1 MEINLLFF
9 LTVVP
14 AIILYGIAK
23 SGLGGSMTLISVP
36 LMTLVMPLNQALGI
50 ILPILIFSDF
60 IAIYKYRKE
69 FDLGTLK
76 LMVPFATTGIIV
88 GSLTF
93 SYFSEE
99 LLKFIIG
106 LMGFL
111 FAGHYF
117 LLKKDKEKKSEKNF
131 FKGGVCSVVAGFT
144 SFCVHAGGTP
154 VSLYLLPLRM
164 KKEIYVGTRIFFFT
178 CVNLIK
184 LPLYVNL
191 SMINLESFNNSVIL
205 FPVALL
211 GILIGYKLLK
221 IIEEKL
227 FYNFIYALIFIT
239 STKLLYDYLIWF
251 FYTY

>member
-1 MEINLLFF
+1 MEINILFF
-9 LTVVP
+9 FTVVP
-14 AIILYGIAK
+14 AIILFGIAK
-23 SGLGGSMTLISVP
+23 SGLGGSIALISIP
-36 LMTLVMPLNQALGI
+36 LMTIAMPLTNALGI

-60 IAIYKYRKE
+60 IATYKYRKE
-69 FDLGTLK
+69 YDLETLK
-76 LMVPFATTGIIV
+76 LMVPFAAIGIFI

-93 SYFSEE
+93 TFFSEE

-117 LLKKDKEKKSEKNF
+117 FLKKNKEAKSDKNF
-131 FKGGVCSVVAGFT
+131 LKGGVCSTIAGFT

-154 VSLYLLPLRM
+154 TSLYLLPLRM
-164 KKEIYVGTRIFFFT
+164 KKEIYVGTRIIFFA
-178 CVNLIK
+178 CLNLFK
-184 LPLYVNL
+184 LPLYINL
-191 SMINLESFNNSVIL
+191 SMTNFETFKQSLIL

-227 FYNFIYALIFIT
+227 FYNILYTLIFIT
-239 STKLLYDYLIWF
+239 STKLLYDYLI
-251 FYTY
+251 

>member
-1 MEINLLFF
+1 MEINILFF
-9 LTVVP
+9 FTVVP
-14 AIILYGIAK
+14 AIVLFGIAK
-23 SGLGGSMTLISVP
+23 SGLGGSIALISIP
-36 LMTLVMPLNQALGI
+36 LMTIAMPLTNALGI

-60 IAIYKYRKE
+60 IATYKYRKE
-69 FDLGTLK
+69 YDLETLK
-76 LMVPFATTGIIV
+76 LMVPFAAIGIFI

-93 SYFSEE
+93 TFFSEE

-117 LLKKDKEKKSEKNF
+117 FFKKNKEAKSDKNF
-131 FKGGVCSVVAGFT
+131 LKGGVCSSIAGFT

-154 VSLYLLPLRM
+154 TSLYLLPLRM
-164 KKEIYVGTRIFFFT
+164 KKEIYVGTRIIFFA
-178 CVNLIK
+178 CLNLFK
-184 LPLYVNL
+184 LPLYINL
-191 SMINLESFNNSVIL
+191 SMTNFETFKQSLIL

-227 FYNFIYALIFIT
+227 FYNILYTLIFIT
-239 STKLLYDYLIWF
+239 STKLLYDYLI
-251 FYTY
+251 

>member
-1 MEINLLFF
+1 MEINILFF

-14 AIILYGIAK
+14 AIILFGIAK
-23 SGLGGSMTLISVP
+23 SGLGGSIALISIP
-36 LMTLVMPLNQALGI
+36 LMTIAMPLTNALGI

-60 IAIYKYRKE
+60 IATYKYRKE
-69 FDLGTLK
+69 YDLETLK
-76 LMVPFATTGIIV
+76 LMVPFAVIGIFI

-93 SYFSEE
+93 TFFSEE

-117 LLKKDKEKKSEKNF
+117 FFKKNKEAKSDKNF
-131 FKGGVCSVVAGFT
+131 LKGGVCSTIAGFT

-154 VSLYLLPLRM
+154 TSLYLLPLRM
-164 KKEIYVGTRIFFFT
+164 KKEIYVGTRIIFFA
-178 CVNLIK
+178 CLNLFK
-184 LPLYVNL
+184 LPLYINL
-191 SMINLESFNNSVIL
+191 SMTNFETFKQSLIL

-227 FYNFIYALIFIT
+227 FYNILYSLIFIT
-239 STKLLYDYLIWF
+239 STKLLYDYLI
-251 FYTY
+251 

>member
-1 MEINLLFF
+1 MEINILFF
-9 LTVVP
+9 FTVVP
-14 AIILYGIAK
+14 AIVLFGIAK
-23 SGLGGSMTLISVP
+23 SGLGGSMALISVP
-36 LMTLVMPLNQALGI
+36 LMTIAMPLTNALGI

-60 IAIYKYRKE
+60 IATYKYRKE
-69 FDLGTLK
+69 YDFETLK
-76 LMVPFATTGIIV
+76 LMVPFAAIGIFI

-93 SYFSEE
+93 TFFSEE

-117 LLKKDKEKKSEKNF
+117 FFKKNKEAKSDKNF
-131 FKGGVCSVVAGFT
+131 LKGGVCSTIAGFT

-154 VSLYLLPLRM
+154 TSLYLLPLRM
-164 KKEIYVGTRIFFFT
+164 KKEIYVGTRIIFFA
-178 CVNLIK
+178 CLNLFK
-184 LPLYVNL
+184 LPLYINL
-191 SMINLESFNNSVIL
+191 SMTNFETFKQSLIL

-227 FYNFIYALIFIT
+227 FYNILYTLIFIT
-239 STKLLYDYLIWF
+239 STKLLYDYLI
-251 FYTY
+251 

>member
-1 MEINLLFF
+1 MEINILFF
-9 LTVVP
+9 FTVVP
-14 AIILYGIAK
+14 AIVLFGIAK
-23 SGLGGSMTLISVP
+23 SGLGGSIALISIP
-36 LMTLVMPLNQALGI
+36 LMTIAMPLTNALGI

-60 IAIYKYRKE
+60 IATYKYRKE
-69 FDLGTLK
+69 YDFETLK
-76 LMVPFATTGIIV
+76 LMVPFAAIGIFI

-93 SYFSEE
+93 TFFSEE

-117 LLKKDKEKKSEKNF
+117 FFKKNKEAKSDKNF
-131 FKGGVCSVVAGFT
+131 LKGGVCSTIAGFT

-154 VSLYLLPLRM
+154 TSLYLLPLRM
-164 KKEIYVGTRIFFFT
+164 KKEIYVGTRIIFFA
-178 CVNLIK
+178 CLNLFK
-184 LPLYVNL
+184 LPLYINL
-191 SMINLESFNNSVIL
+191 SMTNFETFKQSLIL

-227 FYNFIYALIFIT
+227 FYNILYTLIFIT
-239 STKLLYDYLIWF
+239 STKLLYDYLI
-251 FYTY
+251 